1 MGQIEENP
9 RQLIVL
15 PNQVLEEHNLMDKD
29 QQLTGKGQSIH
40 PFILWKVCWKR
51 LIICAKLEIMHTTL
65 NSGPSALPYGSPFMN
80 LIMPLL

>member
-29 QQLTGKGQSIH
+29 QQVQLFLARLKGDS
-40 PFILWKVCWKR
+40 
-51 LIICAKLEIMHTTL
+51 
-65 NSGPSALPYGSPFMN
+65 
-80 LIMPLL
+80 